1 LVTVK
6 NSKKKTG
13 RSMETTHGEKRSL
26 RVVAALIH
34 QDGKILFTQRQK
46 GKHLPLLWEFPG
58 GKVEEGE
65 SDEEALRR
73 ELQEEVG
80 VEAEVGPCC
89 FETQY
94 GYTTRLVHLRVF
106 RCRIKSGHAKALD
119 VKAIKW
125 VDKGDLTKIN
135 VPPADV
141 AFVHDLACGRAP
153 LQYSEKENSDN
164 ETAFKPAQVVYR
176 PGQAAPDAK

>member
-1 LVTVK
+1 
-6 NSKKKTG
+6 
-13 RSMETTHGEKRSL
+13 MDAIYEEKRPL
-26 RVVAALIH
+26 RVVAALIY

-73 ELQEEVG
+73 ELEEEVG

-94 GYTTRLVHLRVF
+94 GYTTRYVHLRVF
-106 RCRIKSGHAKALD
+106 RCRIISGQPQALD
-119 VKAIKW
+119 VKAIQW
-125 VDKGDLTKIN
+125 VDKGELTKIN
-135 VPPADV
+135 VPSADV
-141 AFVHDLACGRAP
+141 AFVHDLASGRAP
-153 LQYSEKENSDN
+153 LQYSEKESSDG
-164 ETAFKPAQVVYR
+164 EAAFTPPQVVYR
-176 PGQAAPDAK
+176 PGQTDPDTK